1 MHCAGLRTDHWY
13 LLLIFDFSNTSPR
26 FLFVTCVFWLISSFL
41 KSSAATEKFFPLVI
55 SLWVEHVRGFV
66 LPRSSTNKIMHET
79 GLQEITIIIIM
90 LTTSHKVISEQSQQ
104 LDFLSLQEFSTLR
117 LYRKFWFMIPGL
129 YPFLCYVGPNV
140 PEILSLFPLYFISIV
155 FRDLVPML
163 LQTDETKKFLK
174 DINILKCFP
183 HTICIKKRH
192 KNKTKY

>member
-104 LDFLSLQEFSTLR
+104 LDFLSLQEFSRLR
-117 LYRKFWFMIPGL
+117 LLSQVLIHDSWAL
-129 YPFLCYVGPNV
+129 PFFFAMLDQTCPRFY
-140 PEILSLFPLYFISIV
+140 LFVEKLHNWNYN
-155 FRDLVPML
+155 
-163 LQTDETKKFLK
+163 Q
-174 DINILKCFP
+174 
-183 HTICIKKRH
+183 
-192 KNKTKY
+192 